1 MAWHD
6 ACVDTSRAVELCLS
20 AHQRVLKTLADLD
33 DDTVRQP
40 SLLPDWTVGHVV
52 THLARNADGHAR
64 RLEAALRG
72 EDVKRYPGGEAQRE
86 REIEEGHARPAQVMV
101 EDLRTSQE
109 RLEDVW
115 RRCAERGWTFDVPD
129 RDDDWPLPDSPKRRL
144 RETEL
149 HHSDMG
155 LGYTPQDWPAEYVAW
170 ELATQLRA
178 LPGRLQPGD
187 DLRLLTGLTGRAP
200 WPSTL
205 ELGPW

>member
-1 MAWHD
+1 
-6 ACVDTSRAVELCLS
+6 
-20 AHQRVLKTLADLD
+20 
-33 DDTVRQP
+33 
-40 SLLPDWTVGHVV
+40 
-52 THLARNADGHAR
+52 
-64 RLEAALRG
+64 
-72 EDVKRYPGGEAQRE
+72 
-86 REIEEGHARPAQVMV
+86 MV

-109 RLEDVW
+109 RHEDVW